1 MKSIIT
7 KVVVSVV
14 VSLAATVAVNY
25 INKKTGRGH
34 VNSTVT
40 YLQF

>member
-14 VSLAATVAVNY
+14 VSVATTAALNY

-34 VNSTVT
+34 VKSTVT
-40 YLQF
+40 YMQF